1 MSEMA
6 REQQD
11 LHRGGCRCGAI
22 RFEATAAPIYA
33 SYCHCGDCRRAS
45 GAPVAAFVG
54 FLAADVRF
62 EDASAAT
69 YGTAPV
75 KRSFCG
81 TCGAPIAYTDERL
94 SDRIFFMLGAMDAPE
109 NYPPRVHGY
118 VHEQLPFFHVDDG
131 LPRME
136 TMTVPRPSGEN
147 Q

>member
-1 MSEMA
+1 MTVHS
-6 REQQD
+6 
-11 LHRGGCRCGAI
+11 GGCRCGAI
-22 RFEATAAPIYA
+22 RFEASADPAYA

-54 FLAADVRF
+54 FNTADIRFSGAA
-62 EDASAAT
+62 AAT

-81 TCGAPIAYTDERL
+81 NCGAPIAYTDERL

-109 NYPPRVHGY
+109 NYPPRMHGY
-118 VHEQLPFFHVDDG
+118 VGEQLPFFHVDDG

-147 Q
+147 P